1 MKSRRKIK
9 NGGFTLLEM
18 ICVISIIV
26 ILSSF
31 AIPQFQKYLDEAN
44 KAKILSAVSE
54 LNNTSILMEVNKS
67 SELKVEEIIKE
78 LGRENLGVKLID
90 GSNQFSVG
98 RYTGTF
104 DIENYKVVA
113 NISKPESMKLSL
125 NGKSSYM
132 LLFNTTDYFY
142 I

>member
-1 MKSRRKIK
+1 
-9 NGGFTLLEM
+9 
-18 ICVISIIV
+18 
-26 ILSSF
+26 
-31 AIPQFQKYLDEAN
+31 
-44 KAKILSAVSE
+44 
-54 LNNTSILMEVNKS
+54 MEVNKS

-78 LGRENLGVKLID
+78 LSRENLGVKLID

-125 NGKSSYM
+125 NGKS
-132 LLFNTTDYFY
+132 
-142 I
+142 

>member
-18 ICVISIIV
+18 ICVISIIA

-31 AIPQFQKYLDEAN
+31 AIPKFQKYLDEAN

-54 LNNTSILMEVNKS
+54 LNNTAILMESSKE
-67 SELKVEEIIKE
+67 SELKVADIIKE
-78 LGRENLGVKLID
+78 LGSENLGVKLID
-90 GSNQFSVG
+90 GSNQFNVG
-98 RYTGTF
+98 KYTGTF

-113 NISKPESMKLSL
+113 NISKPESMKLSI
-125 NGKSSYM
+125 NGKS
-132 LLFNTTDYFY
+132 
-142 I
+142 

>member
-18 ICVISIIV
+18 ICVISIIA

-54 LNNTSILMEVNKS
+54 LNNTAILMGASKE
-67 SELKVEEIIKE
+67 SELKVADIIKE
-78 LGRENLGVKLID
+78 LGSENLGVKLIN
-90 GSNQFSVG
+90 GSNQFNVG
-98 RYTGTF
+98 KYTGTF

-113 NISKPESMKLSL
+113 NISKPESMKLSI
-125 NGKSSYM
+125 NGKS
-132 LLFNTTDYFY
+132 
-142 I
+142 

>member
-78 LGRENLGVKLID
+78 LGRENLGVKLIE

-125 NGKSSYM
+125 NGKS
-132 LLFNTTDYFY
+132 
-142 I
+142 